1 MNFTFSWNILLPK
14 QWYQISVVLF
24 DLDQV
29 FFYGVGEKDSET
41 KSGTPSFLPILLAIG
56 TFTNMLL
63 NFLQPLLIPS
73 LQAGYSG
80 TNSFDLAEI
89 IFFTYLDT
97 SIQVCW
103 FAPFLAVSS
112 KLEFG
117 CMLVLKKS
125 ECLVMVSYS

>member
-1 MNFTFSWNILLPK
+1 MLPK

-41 KSGTPSFLPILLAIG
+41 KSGMPSFLPILLAIG

-63 NFLQPLLIPS
+63 NFLQPRLIPS

-97 SIQVCW
+97 SIQVC
-103 FAPFLAVSS
+103 
-112 KLEFG
+112 
-117 CMLVLKKS
+117 
-125 ECLVMVSYS
+125 